1 MVVTS
6 RGTQDELPFRIGASH
21 HTFSIHSFYWGLNP
35 LLVLRVLLARSLVVE
50 RSAVNRMVGGSNP
63 PVPVFILQP

>member
-1 MVVTS
+1 MVVIS
-6 RGTQDELPFRIGASH
+6 RGTQDGLPFRIGASH
-21 HTFSIHSFYWGLNP
+21 HALFTIICWGLTP
-35 LLVLRVLLARSLVVE
+35 LLVLRMLLARSLVVE